1 MMDLEFRRFKI
12 DDVSEDGRTII
23 GHAAVFGNRDS
34 YGDVIEPGAFAKTIA
49 ERKDRVKVFYNH
61 TYPIGKPVEMAEDD
75 NGLYTVSRLSSTP
88 RANEILEL
96 IRDGVIDEMSIA
108 FETLKYDNDPDK
120 GRRLRELRLYEYG
133 PVDFAANDQALI
145 TGVKSLAQRLEQGQ
159 NGSFPLQEIK
169 NAIDQLETA
178 IKRAQPS
185 NDTAPKPSLV
195 DTSVMQYKND
205 WIDAFAQSARTIHRR
220 INHE

>member
-1 MMDLEFRRFKI
+1 MVDLEFRRFKI
-12 DDVSEDGRTII
+12 DDVSQDGRTIV
-23 GHAAVFGNRDS
+23 GHAAVFGNRDA
-34 YGDVIEPGAFAKTIA
+34 YGDVIEPGAFTKTIS
-49 ERKDRVKVFYNH
+49 ERKDKVKVFYNH
-61 TYPIGKPVEMAEDD
+61 TYPIGKPVEMAEDEK
-75 NGLYTVSRLSSTP
+75 GLYTVSRLSSTP

-108 FETLKYDNDPDK
+108 FETLKYENDSED

-185 NDTAPKPSLV
+185 IDTAPKPPLV
-195 DTSVMQYKND
+195 DTSVMSYKSE
-205 WIDAFAQSARTIHRR
+205 WIEDIAQSARIIYRR
-220 INHE
+220 QKS